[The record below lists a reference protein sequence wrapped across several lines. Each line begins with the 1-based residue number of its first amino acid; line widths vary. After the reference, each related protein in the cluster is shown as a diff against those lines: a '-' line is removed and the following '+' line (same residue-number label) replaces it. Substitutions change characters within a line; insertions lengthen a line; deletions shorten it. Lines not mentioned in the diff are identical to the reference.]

1 MNLRPGF
8 VGFLIL
14 DDPFTRP
21 RILLK
26 DGKQLAIYICD
37 RRRPILSNAQPV
49 AAITHRVHPP
59 LRSMLVRRMRKRM
72 YEVGNNLLVL
82 TMIVPWHSFD
92 FLRVERKILT
102 KSSTDNKIAVQGRT
116 ADDINAT
123 IQDGAHASLYMI
135 RCGLMKK
142 DVDIRLSRMGR
153 RSDAGGKE
161 SQEGQNR
168 RSLHDE
174 VLMKKCECKLI
185 VLVKLQ
191 GSLL

>member
-1 MNLRPGF
+1 
-8 VGFLIL
+8 
-14 DDPFTRP
+14 
-21 RILLK
+21 
-26 DGKQLAIYICD
+26 
-37 RRRPILSNAQPV
+37 
-49 AAITHRVHPP
+49 
-59 LRSMLVRRMRKRM
+59 M

>member
-21 RILLK
+21 RIFFE
-26 DGKQLAIYICD
+26 DGKQLTIYICD
-37 RRRPILSNAQPV
+37 RRRPILSNAQSV
-49 AAITHRVHPP
+49 AAITHQFHPP
-59 LRSMLVRRMRKRM
+59 LRSILVRRMTKRM
-72 YEVGNNLLVL
+72 DEVGNNLLVL
-82 TMIVPWHSFD
+82 TVIVPWHSFY
-92 FLRVERKILT
+92 FLTVERKILM
-102 KSSTDNKIAVQGRT
+102 KSSTDNKIAVQGKA

-161 SQEGQNR
+161 PQEGQNR
-168 RSLHDE
+168 RNLHDE
-174 VLMKKCECKLI
+174 VLMKRCECKLV
-185 VLVKLQ
+185 VLVKRQ
-191 GSLL
+191 DSLL